1 MSLPTVGDA
10 AYPTPN
16 EVRDRILDAIRY
28 AYARRGLVANILP
41 GSDHFIRAE
50 KYAQRV
56 SIALA
61 NNQIAQEA
69 ASPLTA
75 TGDDLIALAGIFGI
89 TPRSA
94 EGARGPVTVAC
105 AGSVAIP
112 AGFQCTAP
120 DGQTYQVITG
130 KTVANG
136 TTIDVLATTT
146 GTASDQ
152 IAGVVMTWD
161 SAAIGALNPVA
172 EVAAGGL
179 TGGADA
185 DDDERLRTR
194 LLNHLANPAV
204 GGNWSSI
211 NQWAEAS
218 TASVE
223 AAYCYPAVRGPAS
236 YDVAITAAGGDR
248 TLSAAVRDV
257 VRAYVL
263 SKMPGQNSL
272 NVTTVTPN
280 PVDVV
285 IAARLPLPVAAGGAG
300 GGWRD
305 SAPWPAEATQVTAY
319 NSGTVTATVNSVAA
333 PSVGSS
339 IGIWD
344 PDATDENGKA
354 GDMREYTV
362 ATVGGVSGA
371 WTMTVQNGF
380 QANPLHA
387 YVSAGAEFLVNYA
400 RSFRDQMATLG
411 PGEKTELAELL
422 PLAARK
428 PLPDTVAESD
438 LTSRLT
444 SALENLYPEIKN
456 TAYALRVDT
465 GTLTAR
471 TSPPI
476 PLTTADPPGILTLAF
491 CAFIYTA

>member
-1 MSLPTVGDA
+1 MSLPAVGDA
-10 AYPTPN
+10 AYPSAS
-16 EVRDRILDAIRY
+16 EVRDRILNAIRY
-28 AYARRGLVANILP
+28 AYDRRGIAANILP

-61 NNQIAQEA
+61 NNEIAQEA
-69 ASPLTA
+69 FNPLTA
-75 TGDDLIALAGIFGI
+75 TGDDLIALAGVFGI
-89 TPRSA
+89 TPRAA
-94 EGARGPVTVAC
+94 EGARGPVVVAC
-105 AGSVAIP
+105 TGSVSIP

-120 DGQTYQVITG
+120 DGQTYQVITAA
-130 KTVANG
+130 TVTDG
-136 TTIDVLATTT
+136 DTINVLATTT

-172 EVAAGGL
+172 EVGAGGI

-204 GGNWSSI
+204 GGNWSSV
-211 NQWAEAS
+211 NQWAEES

-223 AAYCYPAVRGPAS
+223 SAYTYPAVRGPAS
-236 YDVAITAAGGDR
+236 YDVAITAVGGDR

-263 SKMPGQNSL
+263 SKMPGQNSI

-280 PVDVV
+280 AVDVV
-285 IAARLPLPVAAGGAG
+285 ISARLPLPISGGGSG

-305 SAPWPAEATQVTAY
+305 AAPWPAEVTQVTAY
-319 NSGTVTATVNSVAA
+319 NAGTGVATVDSVAT

-344 PDATDENGKA
+344 PDAIDENGDT

-371 WTMTVQNGF
+371 WTITVQNGF
-380 QANPLHA
+380 AANPLDA
-387 YVSAGAEFLVNYA
+387 YVSAGAEFLVDYA
-400 RSFRDQMATLG
+400 RSFRDQVATLG
-411 PGEKTELAELL
+411 PGEKTDLPELL

-428 PLPDTVAESD
+428 PSPDTVAA
-438 LTSRLT
+438 
-444 SALENLYPEIKN
+444 SALASRQLAALSNTYGEIQNLD
-456 TAYALRVDT
+456 YALRVDT
-465 GTLTAR
+465 GTATAR